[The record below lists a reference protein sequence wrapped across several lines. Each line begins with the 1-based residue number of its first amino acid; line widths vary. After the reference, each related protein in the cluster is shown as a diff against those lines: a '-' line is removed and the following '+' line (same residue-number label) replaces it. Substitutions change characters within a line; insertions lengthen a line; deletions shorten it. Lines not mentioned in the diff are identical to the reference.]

1 MKAQITHF
9 GDCVFEPVISGDLNI
24 TNTLPNLLR
33 RKTISI
39 NYDIKFIK
47 GGFMCNNKMLARV
60 LYAVGIVGGV
70 ESFSGAES
78 NLLIAAVALIVI
90 IIASYL
96 LEKE

>member
-1 MKAQITHF
+1 
-9 GDCVFEPVISGDLNI
+9 
-24 TNTLPNLLR
+24 
-33 RKTISI
+33 
-39 NYDIKFIK
+39 
-47 GGFMCNNKMLARV
+47 MCNNKMLARV

-70 ESFSGAES
+70 ESFTGTES